1 MPRTARL
8 TSALRGQGRGKA
20 LAFVG
25 AAAALAGIGTGTAN
39 AATASTA
46 AQPTAI
52 TRTAPPNATPLGGSA
67 ASASLAAAAASTSA
81 PSLRA
86 AAPSMAAAPSLAQA
100 AANATPYAVPAHAP
114 AAHVQVTPA
123 TQHQAQ
129 HQASA
134 PHQAAAQPATPS
146 GPYRFYDSVTPSEIP
161 AGHEVATYAT
171 GPFAVRASQVTGR
184 NVLWIDTQG
193 TDPSANVLDVEPG
206 DATPQ
211 MAATWAHSR
220 LSEHPD
226 ALACIYTMQSDWSAA
241 RSAISTL
248 PSWMQSHVRWWIADP
263 TGAPHILPG
272 ATATQW
278 YWGSNYDESS
288 ANGAL

>member
-8 TSALRGQGRGKA
+8 TSALRGHGRGKA

-39 AATASTA
+39 AATVSTAA

-52 TRTAPPNATPLGGSA
+52 TRTAPLSATPLGGSA
-67 ASASLAAAAASTSA
+67 ASASLAAAASTSA

-86 AAPSMAAAPSLAQA
+86 GGLSMVAAPSLAEA
-100 AANATPYAVPAHAP
+100 AAKATPHAVPAHAP
-114 AAHVQVTPA
+114 VASVQVAHTAP
-123 TQHQAQ
+123 

-134 PHQAAAQPATPS
+134 QQPAAQPATPS
-146 GPYRFYDSVTPSEIP
+146 GPYQFYDSVTPSEIP

-171 GPFAVRASQVTGR
+171 GPFAVSSSQVQGR

-193 TDPSANVLDVEPG
+193 TDPNANVLDVEPG

-211 MAATWAHSR
+211 MAASWAQAR
-220 LSEHPD
+220 LDAHPD

-241 RSAISTL
+241 QSAISTL

-263 TGAPHILPG
+263 TGTPHILPG

-278 YWGSNYDESS
+278 YWGSNYDISS